1 MSDGPRSIWLH
12 GASVGDARAL
22 GPLIAALRPHLGPSS
37 LRLTVGRA
45 AGRDAARRFYPE
57 LIVERPPLPW
67 SWPARGYLRRHG
79 IGLLVLEYL
88 ELWPGW
94 MRAAER
100 SDVPVIVV
108 DGRVTTRSLRV
119 APLLRRA
126 AGRISLFCAQAPE
139 DAEAALALGVPADRI
154 HVTGNG
160 KHELS
165 TLPPVPE
172 ADLRQALGTFDVV
185 VGSLNPAEIDP
196 ATAALAAFRGR
207 VLFAPRYRASVPKL
221 EQAARRHG
229 RTVGRR
235 SGHPASAE
243 WVILDTHG
251 ELAAAYA
258 LGAVAIAG
266 GTFCA
271 REGQNLVEAAA
282 HGRPVIHGPRVAHVR
297 EEAAALAGQG
307 GHRVEHWAAA
317 VERLEALRAGD
328 VAPGDPSRAL
338 LALRGAVGRQMR
350 LLRPYLEAVTDR

>member
-1 MSDGPRSIWLH
+1 MSDVPRSLWLH

-22 GPLIAALRPHLGPSS
+22 GPLIGALGSTPGGVG
-37 LRLTVGRA
+37 LRLTVGRST
-45 AGRDAARRFYPE
+45 GREVARRLYPE
-57 LIVERPPLPW
+57 LPVERPPLPF
-67 SWPARGYLRRHG
+67 SWPAERYLGRHG
-79 IGLLVLEYL
+79 VGLLVLEYL

-100 SDVPVIVV
+100 ANVPVIVV
-108 DGRVTTRSLRV
+108 DGRVTRRSLRV
-119 APLLRRA
+119 APFLRRA
-126 AGRISLFCAQAPE
+126 ARRISLFCAQAPA
-139 DAEAALALGVPADRI
+139 DAEAAVALGVPSDRI

-165 TLPPVPE
+165 LAPPTPG
-172 ADLRQALGTFDVV
+172 ADLRHALGTFDVV
-185 VGSLNPAEIDP
+185 VGSLNPAEIAP

-221 EQAARRHG
+221 EQAARRYG

-235 SGHPASAE
+235 SGHPAAAE

-258 LGAVAIAG
+258 LGSVAIAG

-307 GHRVEHWAAA
+307 GHGVEHWSGA
-317 VERLEALRAGD
+317 VERLEALRAGA
-328 VAPGDPSRAL
+328 VAPGDPGRAL
-338 LALRGAVGRQMR
+338 AALRGAVSRQMA
-350 LLRPYLEAVTDR
+350 LLRPYLEAVADR